1 MIYFVIACFVTFM
14 ENMMSLKLSGCKYA
28 LHKSQSWKMF
38 GVLTRYV
45 MLNRWHGGELKWI
58 DGQSLSFEL
67 NIVLKPVI

>member
-1 MIYFVIACFVTFM
+1 
-14 ENMMSLKLSGCKYA
+14 MMSLKLSGSKYA
-28 LHKSQSWKMF
+28 LHKSRSWKMF

-45 MLNRWHGGELKWI
+45 MLNRWHEGELKWI